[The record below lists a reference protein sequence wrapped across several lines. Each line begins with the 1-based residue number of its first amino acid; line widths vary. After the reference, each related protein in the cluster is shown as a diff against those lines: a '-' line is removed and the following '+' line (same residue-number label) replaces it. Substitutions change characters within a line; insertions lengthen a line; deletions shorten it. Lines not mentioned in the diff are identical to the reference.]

1 MTMVI
6 HESLRLFPPAAFL
19 SREAYED
26 VQIGNLLVP
35 KGVCVW
41 TLIPSLHRDPYIW
54 GQDANEFKPE
64 RFSDGISKACK
75 FPNAYV
81 PFGGGSRL
89 CLGKHFAMVELKV
102 ILALIVSRFSF
113 SLSPSYKHS
122 LVYRISI
129 QPEHG
134 VPLLI
139 QRI

>member
-75 FPNAYV
+75 LESFPPY
-81 PFGGGSRL
+81 
-89 CLGKHFAMVELKV
+89 
-102 ILALIVSRFSF
+102 RF
-113 SLSPSYKHS
+113 
-122 LVYRISI
+122 I
-129 QPEHG
+129 
-134 VPLLI
+134 
-139 QRI
+139 